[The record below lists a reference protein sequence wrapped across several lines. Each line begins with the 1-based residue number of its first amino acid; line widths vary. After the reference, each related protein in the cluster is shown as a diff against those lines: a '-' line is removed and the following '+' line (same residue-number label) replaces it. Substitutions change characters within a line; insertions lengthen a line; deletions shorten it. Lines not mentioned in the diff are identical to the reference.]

1 MDNIF
6 LLLAFFAV
14 VKSLFMTTLLPDRR
28 YRIAFSL
35 LLGVF
40 VVLSHPYVVELNKLQ
55 VQRMLSERSALF
67 DISLVVMVDSLLTVY
82 FCLARLRDR
91 EPGQHFAWYTTLVRH
106 MPSLLIF
113 PALFYLHINLLFS
126 LPGVAFTTVTWGLA
140 AGVVAVFVAASLFAR
155 SLIGGKDLLIEL
167 IMLLTL
173 LLFLLTVCSA
183 VFHPSN
189 TVISHSAPV
198 DWLGC
203 LGTLGLLLVLTLVGW
218 LLTAVRRRLQKKS

>member
-28 YRIAFSL
+28 YRIAFSV

-40 VVLSHPYVVELNKLQ
+40 VVLSHSYVVELNKLQ

-82 FCLARLRDR
+82 FCLARLRNR
-91 EPGQHFAWYTTLVRH
+91 EPEQRFAWYTTLVRH

-113 PALFYLHINLLFS
+113 P
-126 LPGVAFTTVTWGLA
+126 FTTVTWGLA
-140 AGVVAVFVAASLFAR
+140 AGVVVVFVAASLFAR

-203 LGTLGLLLVLTLVGW
+203 LGTLGLLLGLTLVGW
-218 LLTAVRRRLQKKS
+218 LITAVRRRLQKKS

>member
-1 MDNIF
+1 
-6 LLLAFFAV
+6 
-14 VKSLFMTTLLPDRR
+14 
-28 YRIAFSL
+28 
-35 LLGVF
+35 
-40 VVLSHPYVVELNKLQ
+40 
-55 VQRMLSERSALF
+55 
-67 DISLVVMVDSLLTVY
+67 MVDSLLTVY

-155 SLIGGKDLLIEL
+155 NLIGGKDLLIEL

-173 LLFLLTVCSA
+173 LLFLLTICSA

-203 LGTLGLLLVLTLVGW
+203 LGTLGLLLGLTLVGW
-218 LLTAVRRRLQKKS
+218 LLTAVRRRLQKKSQPSDG

>member
-1 MDNIF
+1 
-6 LLLAFFAV
+6 
-14 VKSLFMTTLLPDRR
+14 MTRRECADRR
-28 YRIAFSL
+28 LRGELESASL
-35 LLGVF
+35 PSSG
-40 VVLSHPYVVELNKLQ
+40 
-55 VQRMLSERSALF
+55 
-67 DISLVVMVDSLLTVY
+67 
-82 FCLARLRDR
+82 
-91 EPGQHFAWYTTLVRH
+91 PGRRFAWYTTLVRH
-106 MPSLLIF
+106 MPSLLVF

-203 LGTLGLLLVLTLVGW
+203 LGTLGLLLGLTLVGW